1 MIVILYIAYD
11 LYIYHDKIS
20 HAHIVALYKTS
31 QNKYYFN
38 K

>member
-1 MIVILYIAYD
+1 MIYI
-11 LYIYHDKIS
+11 YIYHDKIS
-20 HAHIVALYKTS
+20 YAHIVALYKTS